1 MQTPLD
7 IGADIS
13 KDYVMVSCAT
23 GSLPSIGLT
32 NRRASLLAWL
42 KRLPAGS
49 RIGMEATGTYHELLA
64 TLAHR
69 LGLVVYVLNAKHVH
83 HYAQATA
90 QRGKTDRVDALA
102 DRSLCG

>member
-32 NRRASLLAWL
+32 NRRASLWSC
-42 KRLPAGS
+42 PDS
-49 RIGMEATGTYHELLA
+49 
-64 TLAHR
+64 
-69 LGLVVYVLNAKHVH
+69 
-83 HYAQATA
+83 
-90 QRGKTDRVDALA
+90 VD
-102 DRSLCG
+102 G